1 MKDVVIA
8 CKMMEAEME
17 KALEATGSEAIV
29 LWLDKELHNVPE
41 RLRDVLQETMDDA
54 ERTHHPDRILLAFG
68 FCGNAVQGLRAGEYQ
83 LIIPRTDDCITM
95 LLGSRQRKAALEA
108 GVGTMFLTQNWIG
121 SDNDLLSVRNR
132 MFEEYD
138 EDEAQEIFDM
148 MYGHYSRIALLD
160 TGCYPIE
167 PMLEKSRAMAEAL
180 GFEHKVFDASN
191 SYLCRL
197 LTGPWGEADFIVKEP
212 GETVLGRDLRI

>member
-1 MKDVVIA
+1 MKEVVIA

-17 KALEATGSEAIV
+17 KALEATGSQAIV

-54 ERTHHPDRILLAFG
+54 ERTHHPDRVLLAFG
-68 FCGNAVQGLRAGEYQ
+68 FCGNAAQGLRAGAYQ
-83 LIIPRTDDCITM
+83 LILPRTDDCITM

-160 TGCYPIE
+160 TKC
-167 PMLEKSRAMAEAL
+167 
-180 GFEHKVFDASN
+180 
-191 SYLCRL
+191 
-197 LTGPWGEADFIVKEP
+197 
-212 GETVLGRDLRI
+212 